1 MINSMNSDI
10 KNKTDVC
17 ILGIESSCDETAAAV
32 VKNGREVKS
41 NVIASQIEIHTK
53 YGGVVPEIASRK
65 HVEAVTPVVRQA
77 LEEAQMTLQ
86 EVDAIA
92 VTYGPGLV
100 GALLVGVSFAKSLAF
115 ATGKPLIGVHHIEG
129 HICSNYI
136 QYPELTPPFVCLV
149 ASGGH
154 SHLTLVKDYGVYD
167 ILGQTRDDAA
177 GEAFDK
183 VARVLGL
190 GYPGGPAIDRA
201 AREGDPKAFDFP
213 RAKIPDAPYDFSFSG
228 LKSTVLNLVNQ
239 YRMKQNGA
247 EAGDGLPVNNI
258 AASFQQAVVDVLTQ
272 HTMEAVR
279 DTGVKKVAIA
289 GGVASNTL
297 LRESLEAACRAEGCD
312 FFRPAPVLC
321 TDNAAMIAGAAYF
334 ELQRGIRHDMSLNA
348 KPNLPLGERER
359 RFHGVNMQTPGKKN
373 VTGESA
379 HA

>member
-1 MINSMNSDI
+1 
-10 KNKTDVC
+10 
-17 ILGIESSCDETAAAV
+17 
-32 VKNGREVKS
+32 
-41 NVIASQIEIHTK
+41 
-53 YGGVVPEIASRK
+53 
-65 HVEAVTPVVRQA
+65 
-77 LEEAQMTLQ
+77 
-86 EVDAIA
+86 
-92 VTYGPGLV
+92 
-100 GALLVGVSFAKSLAF
+100 
-115 ATGKPLIGVHHIEG
+115 
-129 HICSNYI
+129 
-136 QYPELTPPFVCLV
+136 
-149 ASGGH
+149 
-154 SHLTLVKDYGVYD
+154 
-167 ILGQTRDDAA
+167 
-177 GEAFDK
+177 
-183 VARVLGL
+183 

-239 YRMKQNGA
+239 YRMKQDGA
-247 EAGDGLPVNNI
+247 QTGDGLPVNNI
-258 AASFQQAVVDVLTQ
+258 AASFQKAVVDVLTQ

-334 ELQRGIRHDMSLNA
+334 ELQRDIRHDMSLNA

-359 RFHGVNMQTPGKKN
+359 RFHGVNMQTPAKKN

>member
-1 MINSMNSDI
+1 MIDSMNQGKKD
-10 KNKTDVC
+10 KTDVC
-17 ILGIESSCDETAAAV
+17 ILGIETSCDETAAAV
-32 VKNGREVKS
+32 VINGREVKS
-41 NVIASQIEIHTK
+41 NVIASQIDIHTK
-53 YGGVVPEIASRK
+53 FGGVVPEIASRK
-65 HVEAVTPVVRQA
+65 HVEAVTPVVAQA
-77 LEEAQMTLQ
+77 LQEAGMRLA

-201 AREGDPKAFDFP
+201 AKEGNPEAFDFP

-228 LKSTVLNLVNQ
+228 LKSTVLNLVNR
-239 YRMKQNGA
+239 YRMKQGDDQTK
-247 EAGDGLPVNNI
+247 DGLPVHDI
-258 AASFQQAVVDVLTQ
+258 AASFRKAVVDVLLQ

-289 GGVASNTL
+289 GGVASNAL
-297 LRESLEAACRAEGCD
+297 LRESLEAACKAEGCA

-321 TDNAAMIAGAAYF
+321 TDNAAMIAGAAYY
-334 ELQRGIRHDMSLNA
+334 EMQRGISHDMSLNA
-348 KPNLPLGERER
+348 KPNLPLGDRER
-359 RFHGVNMQTPGKKN
+359 RFHGVHMRRP
-373 VTGESA
+373 VVS
-379 HA
+379 